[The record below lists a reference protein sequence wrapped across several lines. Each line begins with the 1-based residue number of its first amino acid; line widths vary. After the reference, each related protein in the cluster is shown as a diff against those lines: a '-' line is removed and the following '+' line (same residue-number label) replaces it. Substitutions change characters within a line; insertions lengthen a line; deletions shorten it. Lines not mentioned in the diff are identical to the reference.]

1 MTRQEVFEK
10 TQSVLVDLFEL
21 DPQSVVLTAHLMD
34 DLDLD
39 SIDAIDLAVATEREM
54 GLDVSEE
61 EMRSLQ
67 TVQDVVDLIHLR
79 LGEK

>member
-1 MTRQEVFEK
+1 VTRQEVFEK